1 MMWIVNAYGDY
12 VEAFFTSAG
21 ELVDSTG
28 NYLYTEG
35 NEVYNAVGDWV
46 GTIYSESGEFI
57 EDTRDLI
64 VKEAGDVG
72 AVAAISGAV
81 VLMFGLFLIY
91 KVVK

>member
-1 MMWIVNAYGDY
+1 MWIVDMYGDY

-21 ELVDSTG
+21 ELVDATG
-28 NYLYTEG
+28 DYLYTEG
-35 NEVYNAVGDWV
+35 NEVYNAVGEWV

-72 AVAAISGAV
+72 AVAAITGGL

>member
-1 MMWIVNAYGDY
+1 MYGDY

-35 NEVYNAVGDWV
+35 SQVYNDVGEWI
-46 GTIYSESGEFI
+46 GELYSESGEFI

-64 VKEAGDVG
+64 IKEAGDVG
-72 AVAAISGAV
+72 SVAAITGGLV
-81 VLMFGLFLIY
+81 VMFGLFLIY